1 MDYRRLFDSEVSTE
15 AIARWRQS
23 GRKAVGIVCGH
34 VPFELFHAAGVLP
47 VRLRA
52 TGCRDYSK
60 AEVWMT
66 SFGCSFAKSILQY
79 LIDGV
84 YELDGLVASDGC
96 MLAARIYDN
105 WKYISKKEGKKQFI
119 YEIGAPRKHSKTTQ
133 EFYEQ
138 ELTDLKTL
146 LEELTGNTV
155 TDEKLIES
163 IELYNEARRLFG
175 RAMALRRQD
184 DPVISGSDALKLALA
199 LTNMPVE
206 EYIEL
211 LRAFL
216 DDAENLPPV
225 TGHRAR
231 LLMIGSAVDNPEYM
245 GIIEKKGGLI
255 VADELC
261 LGSLMLG
268 DELPLDRA
276 KPLASIA
283 EYYLDRI
290 VCPRMVDN
298 RDKLHEHVVQK
309 ALEYRC
315 DGVIYEKMQNCECW
329 GGENYFL
336 EPALKEKGI
345 PILYVEREQKLSNT
359 AQLEIRAEAFI
370 EMIEREV

>member
-1 MDYRRLFDSEVSTE
+1 MSYQKLFETGIHSE
-15 AIARWRQS
+15 AIAQWRKS

-52 TGCRDYSK
+52 TGCEDYSK

-66 SFGCSFAKSILQY
+66 SFGCSYAKSILEY

-84 YELDGLVASDGC
+84 YQLDGLVASDGC

-105 WKYISKKEGKKQFI
+105 WKYICKEENREQFV
-119 YEIGAPRKHSKTTQ
+119 YEIGAPRKFSPTTQ

-138 ELTDLKTL
+138 ELYDLKGL
-146 LEELTGNTV
+146 LEKISGNTV
-155 TDEKLIES
+155 TDEKLSAS
-163 IELYNEARRLFG
+163 IELYNEARRLTAK
-175 RAMALRRQD
+175 AMELRKAD
-184 DPVISGSDALKLALA
+184 NPVLSGQDALKLTMSLCS
-199 LTNMPVE
+199 MPVE

-211 LRAFL
+211 LKEFL
-216 DDAENLPPV
+216 ADAGNLPPL
-225 TGHRAR
+225 TEHRAR
-231 LLMIGSAVDNPEYM
+231 LLLIGSALDNPDYLK
-245 GIIEKKGGLI
+245 IIEGKGGLI

-268 DELPLDRA
+268 EELPLDSGA
-276 KPLASIA
+276 PMKSLAN
-283 EYYLDRI
+283 YYLDRV

-298 RDKLHEHVVQK
+298 RDKLHKHVVDK
-309 ALEYRC
+309 AIEYRC
-315 DGVIYEKMQNCECW
+315 DGVVYEKMQNCECW

-345 PILYVEREQKLSNT
+345 PILYVEREQKLAN
-359 AQLEIRAEAFI
+359 AGQLEIRAEAFI
-370 EMIEREV
+370 EMIEKEV

>member
-1 MDYRRLFDSEVSTE
+1 MDYRRLFESEISTE

-52 TGCRDYSK
+52 TGCRDYSR

-105 WKYISKKEGKKQFI
+105 WKYISKKEGKEQFI
-119 YEIGAPRKHSKTTQ
+119 YEIGAPRKHSPTTQ

-138 ELTDLKTL
+138 ELTDLKKL

-163 IELYNEARRLFG
+163 VELYNEARQLFG
-175 RAMALRRQD
+175 RAMALRKEEN
-184 DPVISGSDALKLALA
+184 PVINGQDALKLALS